1 MRSYLLKMAKKKTK
15 RRSKSRGGSIDLQP
29 PASEETN
36 CVGGTN
42 QLKSVDKED
51 LSSQRH
57 DEETVLSAIYG
68 DDFTLEKGAWNCPLY
83 KLRIRPA
90 SDVTDHG
97 GAHHHDAQ
105 TTDDIM
111 HNPNKD
117 TTSEQIE
124 ITLNIQLHQKYPISV
139 PLIQITNVKGGLSN
153 NQISELLS
161 LLQAKAKECAELGQ
175 VMGWEMGQIGECY
188 LVDCVDKR
196 KKDDMKRLEDM
207 QMKDK
212 KIDQIGMDE
221 YTLDESFSRDTEHAE
236 QYDMMNSDT
245 QKEVARQIEA
255 LDAASQLRK
264 QRRQQNGVLP
274 SIVDK
279 HDEEADD
286 EDDTF
291 LHLPKGY
298 DMDMTS
304 AAFITAHDVEG
315 ADQQQTTSRYQSDFI
330 EIKHLGSGGGG
341 EVVQAI
347 NRLDRRV
354 YAIKK
359 VVLEGATAQN
369 EKLRREVTTI
379 SMMNHRNIVRYYQAW
394 VELGKGEDDEDNSD
408 KQTEDEMAAENDS
421 QSNEDEQNK
430 VGSSS
435 SWDSWS
441 SSSDSSCASQSS
453 ASDGEQH
460 EDNVQPNTDYARSIS
475 LDNFLEHEVETD
487 IRNPL
492 FGNRGLLGYPPIATS
507 SNATS
512 LLPTH
517 NERLQSESSYSA
529 SEWQVGSNL
538 SSQQRKR
545 REANGIMYI
554 QMQFCKVS

>member
-36 CVGGTN
+36 N
-42 QLKSVDKED
+42 QLKLVDKED

-90 SDVTDHG
+90 SDITDHG

-105 TTDDIM
+105 TTDDIL

-117 TTSEQIE
+117 TSSEQIE
-124 ITLNIQLHQKYPISV
+124 ITLNIQLHQKYPFSI

-212 KIDQIGMDE
+212 KIDQIGDDE
-221 YTLDESFSRDTEHAE
+221 HTLDESFSRDTEHAE
-236 QYDMMNSDT
+236 QYDMMDSDT

-274 SIVDK
+274 SIADK
-279 HDEEADD
+279 HDEEDDD
-286 EDDTF
+286 EGDDTF
-291 LHLPKGY
+291 LHLPEGY

-330 EIKHLGSGGGG
+330 EIQHLGSGGGG

-408 KQTEDEMAAENDS
+408 KQTEDEMAAD
-421 QSNEDEQNK
+421 EDEQNK
-430 VGSSS
+430 AGSSS

-441 SSSDSSCASQSS
+441 SSSDSSSDSQSS

-492 FGNRGLLGYPPIATS
+492 FGNGGLLGYPPRATS

-517 NERLQSESSYSA
+517 NELLQSESSYSA
-529 SEWQVGSNL
+529 SDWQVGSNL

-554 QMQFCKVS
+554 QMQYCKVSLNSIR

>member
-212 KIDQIGMDE
+212 KIDQIGDDE
-221 YTLDESFSRDTEHAE
+221 HTLDESFSRDTEHAE

-274 SIVDK
+274 SIADK
-279 HDEEADD
+279 HDEEDDD
-286 EDDTF
+286 EGDDTF
-291 LHLPKGY
+291 FHLPEGY

-330 EIKHLGSGGGG
+330 EIQHLGSGGGG

-379 SMMNHRNIVRYYQAW
+379 SMMSHKNIGKLLLGGSKLVKVLCVYMKLIYSTVRYYQAW

-441 SSSDSSCASQSS
+441 SSSDSSCAS
-453 ASDGEQH
+453 ASTIKK
-460 EDNVQPNTDYARSIS
+460 NFATKFSVIS
-475 LDNFLEHEVETD
+475 E
-487 IRNPL
+487 
-492 FGNRGLLGYPPIATS
+492 
-507 SNATS
+507 
-512 LLPTH
+512 
-517 NERLQSESSYSA
+517 
-529 SEWQVGSNL
+529 
-538 SSQQRKR
+538 
-545 REANGIMYI
+545 
-554 QMQFCKVS
+554 

>member
-1 MRSYLLKMAKKKTK
+1 MV
-15 RRSKSRGGSIDLQP
+15 RGGGHLRRP
-29 PASEETN
+29 P
-36 CVGGTN
+36 GRHN
-42 QLKSVDKED
+42 QSKLVDKED

-97 GAHHHDAQ
+97 GAQHHHDAQ

-124 ITLNIQLHQKYPISV
+124 ITLNIQLHQKYPVGV

-212 KIDQIGMDE
+212 KIDQIGDDE

-236 QYDMMNSDT
+236 QYDMMDSDT

-255 LDAASQLRK
+255 LHAASQLRK

-274 SIVDK
+274 SIADK
-279 HDEEADD
+279 HDEEDDD
-286 EDDTF
+286 EGDDTF
-291 LHLPKGY
+291 LHLPEGY

-330 EIKHLGSGGGG
+330 EIQHLGSGGGG

-408 KQTEDEMAAENDS
+408 KQTEDEMAAD
-421 QSNEDEQNK
+421 EDEQNK
-430 VGSSS
+430 AGSSS

-441 SSSDSSCASQSS
+441 SSSDSSSDSQSS

-492 FGNRGLLGYPPIATS
+492 FGNGGLLGYPPRATS

-517 NERLQSESSYSA
+517 NELLQSESSYSA
-529 SEWQVGSNL
+529 SDWQVGSNL